1 MADFKILARVKEFQE
16 QGEVEVIKGE
26 LISAS

>member
-1 MADFKILARVKEFQE
+1 MADFKNPSRVKEFQE